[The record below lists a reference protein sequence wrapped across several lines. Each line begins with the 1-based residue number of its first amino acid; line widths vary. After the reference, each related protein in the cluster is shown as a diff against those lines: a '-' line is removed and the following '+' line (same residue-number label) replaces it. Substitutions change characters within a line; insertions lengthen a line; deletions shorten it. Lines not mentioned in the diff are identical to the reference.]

1 MKGSKIISLFIDTA
15 TNRFEMSL
23 LIDTKAKV
31 ITHENTKT
39 VTEKSNLLINRL
51 LMAENLK
58 LEDVDCFYTLLG
70 PGSNTGIRVGV
81 TICKIIHTLN
91 PKSRIFGI
99 DTLKLLNSGNGI
111 SFLSDRAGNFFVY
124 DGTKP
129 KSEKINKDKIV
140 EVLKKYGNIYYEDLD
155 ETCKK
160 IILENNLDNKA
171 KPLNIIQQMINRK
184 DIFDEYTDSEDKF
197 LPIYEAKI

>member
-39 VTEKSNLLINRL
+39 VTEKTNLLINRL

-58 LEDVDCFYTLLG
+58 IEDVDCFYTLLG

-81 TICKIIHTLN
+81 TICKIVHALN
-91 PKSRIFGI
+91 PRSRIFGV
-99 DTLKLLNSGNGI
+99 DTLRLLNNGNGI

-124 DGTKP
+124 EEGKN
-129 KSEKINKDKIV
+129 KSVKVNKDKIV
-140 EVLKKYGNIYYEDLD
+140 ETISRYETIYYEDLD
-155 ETCKK
+155 ETCKNV
-160 IILENNLDNKA
+160 ITENNLTDKA
-171 KPLNIIQQMINRK
+171 KPLNVIQQMINRK
-184 DIFDEYTDSEDKF
+184 DIFDEYTENEEKF

>member
-39 VTEKSNLLINRL
+39 VTEKSNLLMNRL

-58 LEDVDCFYTLLG
+58 LVDVDCFYTLLG

-81 TICKIIHTLN
+81 TICKIVHVLN
-91 PKSRIFGI
+91 PKSRLFGV
-99 DTLKLLNSGNGI
+99 DTLKLLNSGDGI
-111 SFLSDRAGNFFVY
+111 SLLSDRAGNFFVFA
-124 DGTKP
+124 DGNT
-129 KSEKINKDKIV
+129 KSEKVSKDKII
-140 EVLKKYGNIYYEDLD
+140 EVISKYKTIYYEDLD
-155 ETCKK
+155 ETSKNL
-160 IILENNLDNKA
+160 IVTNNLVEKA
-171 KPLNIIQQMINRK
+171 KPINIVQQMINRK
-184 DIFDEYTDSEDKF
+184 DIFDEYTNNEDKF

>member
-70 PGSNTGIRVGV
+70 PGSNTGIRVE
-81 TICKIIHTLN
+81 
-91 PKSRIFGI
+91 
-99 DTLKLLNSGNGI
+99 NS
-111 SFLSDRAGNFFVY
+111 
-124 DGTKP
+124 
-129 KSEKINKDKIV
+129 
-140 EVLKKYGNIYYEDLD
+140 
-155 ETCKK
+155 
-160 IILENNLDNKA
+160 
-171 KPLNIIQQMINRK
+171 
-184 DIFDEYTDSEDKF
+184 
-197 LPIYEAKI
+197 